1 VEQDLAGRQAHFLGF
16 AIGPGKVG
24 DELDHAVSDVGQPI
38 VVGGDE
44 YQAPHCGQS
53 PYQGEDPLHLDV
65 VEVGGGL
72 VSHHQGW
79 FVHEGPCDGHALQL
93 GWDTS
98 SGFTTPP
105 EGSRT
110 LATSTLG
117 AVKALRA
124 IGQRE
129 GVSLGS
135 GCP

>member
-1 VEQDLAGRQAHFLGF
+1 MEQDLAGRQAHFLGF

-72 VSHHQGW
+72 VSH
-79 FVHEGPCDGHALQL
+79 PLQL